1 LEVKIMA
8 HDVTAVVSATVVD
21 SWGTEA
27 SAPAYA
33 LADGTQTINEAIA
46 EAQAYVKALD
56 AVTDGRITRMHVQFV
71 PALPTGLKA
80 AAVATGARTEQTGIV
95 NFSATGTSKRYGY
108 AIPAVSDAQLTGD
121 RINATA
127 FGTASTGMDT
137 LLLLLTSAA
146 TALAWANEHSQ
157 QIIAVRDAIV
167 SFRKKRRQL
176 GRSSLE
182 TA

>member
-1 LEVKIMA
+1 MA
-8 HDVTAVVSATVVD
+8 KDITAVVSATVVD

-33 LADGTQTINEAIA
+33 LADGTQTINEAIL

-56 AVTDGRITRMHVQFV
+56 GVTDGYIRKMHVMFV
-71 PALPTGLKA
+71 PSLPTGLKTG
-80 AAVATGARTEQTGIV
+80 AVATGAKVEQTGVV
-95 NFSATGTSKRYGY
+95 NFSCTGTSKRYGY
-108 AIPAVSDAQLTGD
+108 AIPAVSDGVLTAD
-121 RINATA
+121 RIDATV
-127 FGTASTGMDT
+127 FGTANTPMDA
-137 LLLLLTSAA
+137 LLLLLTSVA

-157 QIIAVRDAIV
+157 EISAVRDALV

-182 TA
+182 AAS

>member
-1 LEVKIMA
+1 MA
-8 HDVTAVVSATVVD
+8 KDTFAVVSATVVD

-33 LADGTQTINEAIA
+33 FADSTQTLASIVT
-46 EAQAYVKALD
+46 EAQAYVTALD
-56 AVTDGRITRMHVQFV
+56 GVTDGRITKMHIQIV
-71 PALPTGLKA
+71 PSLPTGLKTG
-80 AAVATGARTEQTGIV
+80 AVATGAKVEQTGIV
-95 NFSATGTSKRYGY
+95 NFSTTGTSKRYGY

-121 RINATA
+121 RIDATV
-127 FGTASTGMDT
+127 FGVASTGMDA
-137 LLLLLTSAA
+137 LLALLTGVY
-146 TALAWANEHSQ
+146 TALYWCNEHSQ

-182 TA
+182 AAS

>member
-1 LEVKIMA
+1 MA
-8 HDVTAVVSATVVD
+8 FTETAVVSATVVD

-33 LADGTQTINEAIA
+33 LVDPTQTVAEAIA

-56 AVTDGRITRMHVQFV
+56 AVTDGRITKMHVQFV
-71 PALPTGLKA
+71 PSLPTGLKA
-80 AAVATGARTEQTGIV
+80 AALATGAKVEQTGLI
-95 NFSATGTSKRYGY
+95 NFSAAGTSKRYGL
-108 AIPAVSDAQLTGD
+108 AIPAVADSQLTGD
-121 RINATA
+121 RIDAGV
-127 FGTASTGMDT
+127 FGTASTGMDAF
-137 LLLLLTSAA
+137 LALLTGVA
-146 TALAWANEHSQ
+146 TAIAWANEHSQ

>member
-1 LEVKIMA
+1 MA
-8 HDVTAVVSATVVD
+8 FTQLAVVSATVVD

-33 LADGTQTINEAIA
+33 LVDPTQTVAEAIA

-56 AVTDGRITRMHVQFV
+56 AVTDGKITKMHVQFV
-71 PALPTGLKA
+71 PTLPTGLKA
-80 AAVATGARTEQTGIV
+80 AALATGAKVEQTGLI
-95 NFSATGTSKRYGY
+95 NFSATGTSKRYGL

-121 RINATA
+121 RIDATV
-127 FGTASTGMDT
+127 FGTASTGMDAF
-137 LLLLLTSAA
+137 LLLLTSVA
-146 TALAWANEHSQ
+146 TAIAWANAHSQ

-182 TA
+182 AA